1 MLVLVVTMAVH
12 PRCWTSCC
20 FHLSSVMDL
29 ADNFN
34 AFPTSEVKPSCPKSS
49 FPGACEVVVTT
60 KTRIHCRRALYYVI
74 MLFNTWKLTVLTWLD
89 ILKATKHT
97 RAPVSWSISRL
108 GSNHCSNLG
117 GHFFS
122 TKLYTIRY
130 KDYKNYVAS
139 KHDDGGEI
147 TNYVFFSDRILPNP
161 AFWLATE
168 RSVTT
173 YRCFYATITLD
184 AMLTNIV
191 RFIVRSVSKMSPGLP
206 PRAIFETAGKYF
218 YIRAYKQVN
227 NIYGFK
233 VPLMALCI
241 LHICNIFIL
250 MVTFVVYLVRPKIHL
265 PELSCDQNWWF
276 FPFWKSNRDEKSLDS
291 NDGNDVK
298 PHSQRKTMFI
308 SGECQRSLYS
318 FYFIF
323 FK

>member
-74 MLFNTWKLTVLTWLD
+74 MLFNTWKLIVLTWLD

-184 AMLTNIV
+184 ANDMLTNFV
-191 RFIVRSVSKMSPGLP
+191 RFVAFEINMLLVFTQTVTSFLVTEWIFRNYEVSVTSLFVFFIRRAGERGWILLFEKKKVLMP
-206 PRAIFETAGKYF
+206 PMPPIIWEEYHKEA
-218 YIRAYKQVN
+218 
-227 NIYGFK
+227 
-233 VPLMALCI
+233 
-241 LHICNIFIL
+241 
-250 MVTFVVYLVRPKIHL
+250 
-265 PELSCDQNWWF
+265 
-276 FPFWKSNRDEKSLDS
+276 
-291 NDGNDVK
+291 
-298 PHSQRKTMFI
+298 
-308 SGECQRSLYS
+308 
-318 FYFIF
+318 
-323 FK
+323 